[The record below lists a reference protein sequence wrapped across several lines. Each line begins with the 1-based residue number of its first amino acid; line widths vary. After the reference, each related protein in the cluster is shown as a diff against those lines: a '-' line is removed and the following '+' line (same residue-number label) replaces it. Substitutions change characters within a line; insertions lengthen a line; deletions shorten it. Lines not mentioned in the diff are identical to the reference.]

1 MFSSFPTTRHSFSEN
16 KNATTTT
23 KEQQQQKGDD
33 FNAYGAFSWS
43 SMRASRSSSS
53 SSGGGLLKSE
63 NHDEVD
69 GEAQHQNV
77 PSSASP
83 SAKKKS
89 NNNNNN
95 NAGSSSR
102 ARGAKTTTSSQS
114 SLLRNNSLTKSPRS
128 PKDPFDEETYT
139 FKEEALFPVS
149 ERINECLR
157 LVAEGDA
164 PWETPKVT
172 AICLASNEDVVSE
185 KQPVGTNKYR
195 RKAGTI
201 IINED

>member
-1 MFSSFPTTRHSFSEN
+1 MKITTRSTGKRNTKMYRRPHRRARRRSL
-16 KNATTTT
+16 TTTT
-23 KEQQQQKGDD
+23 
-33 FNAYGAFSWS
+33 
-43 SMRASRSSSS
+43 
-53 SSGGGLLKSE
+53 
-63 NHDEVD
+63 
-69 GEAQHQNV
+69 
-77 PSSASP
+77 
-83 SAKKKS
+83 
-89 NNNNNN
+89 
-95 NAGSSSR
+95 
-102 ARGAKTTTSSQS
+102 TTTRRRREHEEQKRTSQS

-185 KQPVGTNKYR
+185 RQPVGTNKYR

-201 IINED
+201 IINEDFMEQGYNGGKTTSGKARTGDCIVTKGGGIFGGTFSALRGAEIRGEV

>member
-1 MFSSFPTTRHSFSEN
+1 MKITTTRSTGKRNTKMYRRPHRRARRRSR
-16 KNATTTT
+16 TTTT
-23 KEQQQQKGDD
+23 TT
-33 FNAYGAFSWS
+33 
-43 SMRASRSSSS
+43 R
-53 SSGGGLLKSE
+53 
-63 NHDEVD
+63 
-69 GEAQHQNV
+69 
-77 PSSASP
+77 
-83 SAKKKS
+83 
-89 NNNNNN
+89 
-95 NAGSSSR
+95 SSSR

-201 IINED
+201 IINEDFMEQGYNGGKTTSGKARTGDCIVTKGGGYLGWTI